1 MIADDAQDFHK
12 SSDEE
17 NPSGLKLETGDF
29 GTIAVRNGLLKREEL
44 ERCIEKKKKF
54 DLDGRRMTLEQI
66 IEDDGLM
73 TKTEIKAV
81 QKARERFLR
90 EIARTEGTKIT
101 GYEIISTLGEGGL
114 GIVYKARQI
123 SMNRLVAL
131 KVLHKHWVTDDEFRK
146 RFILEARIVGKLSH
160 QNLIQVYD
168 VGKEEGYY
176 YFSMEYVPGRTIDQL
191 IEEKGILS
199 VSEAVNTI
207 IQIVRA
213 LRYYKEFDIVHR
225 DIKPSNIIV
234 TQQNIAKLGDF
245 GFVKSKLD
253 KELGFEG
260 MVLGTPDYISPEQA
274 MGDDSLDWRSDIYS
288 LGATFYHMVTG
299 VPPFEGS
306 GSTVMLKHVK
316 EKVVSP
322 KSINFRLSDD
332 VCQVIE
338 RMMEKRPEDRYATLE
353 LLFEDLELLRAGRST
368 RAPRL
373 EVGKSS
379 IFRAFK
385 IEQARLASIT
395 EEKRKI
401 EDKIKKYSNSM
412 KIMIYLSIALGI
424 TVVTFITLFILA
436 VSGII

>member
-1 MIADDAQDFHK
+1 M
-12 SSDEE
+12 
-17 NPSGLKLETGDF
+17 
-29 GTIAVRNGLLKREEL
+29 
-44 ERCIEKKKKF
+44 
-54 DLDGRRMTLEQI
+54 
-66 IEDDGLM
+66 
-73 TKTEIKAV
+73 
-81 QKARERFLR
+81 
-90 EIARTEGTKIT
+90 
-101 GYEIISTLGEGGL
+101 STLGEGGL

-176 YFSMEYVPGRTIDQL
+176 YFSMEYVPGRTIDQI

-199 VSEAVNTI
+199 VSEAVNII

-274 MGDDSLDWRSDIYS
+274 MGDESLDWRSDIYS

-316 EKVVSP
+316 EKVSSP

-338 RMMEKRPEDRYATLE
+338 RMMEKRPADRYATLE

-401 EDKIKKYSNSM
+401 EDKIKKYRNGM
-412 KIMIYLSIALGI
+412 KFMIYISIALGI
-424 TVVTFITLFILA
+424 TTATFITLFILA

>member
-1 MIADDAQDFHK
+1 MIADDDQDFHK
-12 SSDEE
+12 SADEM

-29 GTIAVRNGLLKREEL
+29 GTIAVRNGLLKREDL
-44 ERCIEKKKKF
+44 ERCVEKMKKF
-54 DLDGRRMTLEQI
+54 ELDGRRITLEQI

-101 GYEIISTLGEGGL
+101 GYEIMSTLGEGGL

-176 YFSMEYVPGRTIDQL
+176 YFSMEYVPGRTIDQI

-199 VSEAVNTI
+199 VSEAVNII

-274 MGDDSLDWRSDIYS
+274 MGDESLDWRSDIYS

-316 EKVVSP
+316 EKVSSP

-338 RMMEKRPEDRYATLE
+338 RMMEKRPADRYATLE

-401 EDKIKKYSNSM
+401 EDKIKKYRNGM
-412 KIMIYLSIALGI
+412 KFMIYISIALGI
-424 TVVTFITLFILA
+424 TTATFITLFILA